1 MCSNGDL
8 FLILIVSSLQKL
20 IKPYTFVPFIVLVL
34 LFWLFT
40 YFFVPET
47 KGRTVNDIM
56 KGFEKQS
63 YGATDIVETNNHAH
77 ISKAEL
83 VKSE

>member
-1 MCSNGDL
+1 M
-8 FLILIVSSLQKL
+8 

-47 KGRTVNDIM
+47 KGKTINDIM
-56 KGFEKQS
+56 KGFQKTL
-63 YGATDIVETNNHAH
+63 YGSTDLFDAVSKS
-77 ISKAEL
+77 SKAKLWE
-83 VKSE
+83 E

>member
-1 MCSNGDL
+1 MICS
-8 FLILIVSSLQKL
+8 FVLQEK

-40 YFFVPET
+40 KFFVPET

-56 KGFEKQS
+56 RSLEKTS
-63 YGATDIVETNNHAH
+63 YGSTEQGEIQS
-77 ISKAEL
+77 SKAQL
-83 VKSE
+83 CD